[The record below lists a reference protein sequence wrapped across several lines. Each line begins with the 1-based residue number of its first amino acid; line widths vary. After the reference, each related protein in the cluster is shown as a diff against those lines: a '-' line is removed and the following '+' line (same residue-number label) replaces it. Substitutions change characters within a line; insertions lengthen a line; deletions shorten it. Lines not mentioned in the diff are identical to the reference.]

1 MIQRFIENVVEPGD
15 IGHDPDR
22 EARRARAK
30 AHGVALA
37 GLGLI
42 VALALILSMKLAGY
56 AAITYTHLIVAVV
69 VTAVVQ
75 TSLWAI
81 PRLRLDR
88 FLPGDPHYLFTPML
102 GAVALLGLYMYFA
115 PELRLL
121 VLVGWFVALL
131 FLAGLGGFVE
141 VLVLSAMMA
150 AVYLLVSVVLY
161 RQGVQIRLGFDASV
175 SALLFVLSMYAGVV
189 FERLRRD
196 RLEAR
201 ELRTRLA
208 ALALTDA
215 LTELPNR
222 RHFEQRLEVELDRVR
237 RYGGRCTI
245 ALLDVDWFKHY
256 NDTLG
261 HPAGDVVLKELAVV
275 MRRELRMHDLVARYG
290 GEEFA
295 VIMVNTDRQE
305 AVQAVERL
313 RTVVER
319 YPFRDREVQP
329 GGRVTV
335 SGGLASFPED
345 AHRREELLRRVDKA
359 LYAAKRAGRN
369 QIRVAA
375 DLDADMDTAG
385 PPEVSPA

>member
-15 IGHDPDR
+15 IGHDPDQD
-22 EARRARAK
+22 AWRALAK

-37 GLGLI
+37 GLGLV
-42 VALALILSMKLAGY
+42 VALALVLVMKLAGY
-56 AAITYTHLIVAVV
+56 CEITYTRLIIAFVATV
-69 VTAVVQ
+69 VVQ

-88 FLPGDPHYLFTPML
+88 YLPGDPHYLFTPML

-115 PELRLL
+115 PELRLFL
-121 VLVGWFVALL
+121 LIGWFVALL

-150 AVYLLVSVVLY
+150 AVYLLVAVILF
-161 RQGVQIRLGFDASV
+161 RQGASVRLGFDASV
-175 SALLFVLSMYAGVV
+175 SGLLFVLSMYAGVV

-201 ELRTRLA
+201 ELRHRLA

-261 HPAGDVVLKELAVV
+261 HPAGDIVLKELAVV

-295 VIMVNTDRQE
+295 VIMVNTDPDE
-305 AVQAVERL
+305 AIQAIERL

-319 YPFRDREVQP
+319 YPFRDRDVQP
-329 GGRVTV
+329 EGRVTV
-335 SGGLASFPED
+335 SAGLASFPED
-345 AHRREELLRRVDKA
+345 ADRREQLLRQVDRA

-369 QIRVAA
+369 QLRLAG
-375 DLDADMDTAG
+375 DLDRDENEA
-385 PPEVSPA
+385 PPEVAPA

>member
-1 MIQRFIENVVEPGD
+1 MENVVEPGEV
-15 IGHDPDR
+15 GRDPDR
-22 EARRARAK
+22 EAWRARAK

-37 GLGLI
+37 GLGLM
-42 VALALILSMKLAGY
+42 VALALMLAMKLAGY
-56 AAITYTHLIVAVV
+56 SDITYAHLLLAAAA
-69 VTAVVQ
+69 TAAVQ
-75 TSLWAI
+75 TSLWAV

-88 FLPGDPHYLFTPML
+88 HLPGDPHYLFTPML

-121 VLVGWFVALL
+121 MLVGWFVALL

-150 AVYLLVSVVLY
+150 AVYLLVAVVLQ
-161 RQGVQIRLGFDASV
+161 RQGVQVRLGFDASV
-175 SALLFVLSMYAGVV
+175 AALLFVLSMYAGVV

-201 ELRTRLA
+201 ELRMRLA

-237 RYGGRCTI
+237 RYGGRCTV

-261 HPAGDVVLKELAVV
+261 HPAGDIVLKELAVV

-305 AVQAVERL
+305 AVQAIERL
-313 RTVVER
+313 RSVVER

-329 GGRVTV
+329 SGRVTV
-335 SGGLASFPED
+335 SAGLASFPED
-345 AHRREELLRRVDKA
+345 ADRREQLLRAVDKA
-359 LYAAKRAGRN
+359 LYAAKHAGRN

-375 DLDADMDTAG
+375 DLNAGLDGG
-385 PPEVSPA
+385 PPEVSSA

>member
-1 MIQRFIENVVEPGD
+1 VIQRFIENVVEPGD
-15 IGHDPDR
+15 AGHDPDR
-22 EARRARAK
+22 EAWRARAK

-42 VALALILSMKLAGY
+42 VALALVLVMKLAGY
-56 AAITYTHLIVAVV
+56 SGITYTRLIIAFAA
-69 VTAVVQ
+69 TAVVQ

-88 FLPGDPHYLFTPML
+88 YLPGDPHYLFTPML
-102 GAVALLGLYMYFA
+102 GAVALLGLYMFFA

-121 VLVGWFVALL
+121 MLVGWFVALL

-161 RQGVQIRLGFDASV
+161 RQGVPVRLGFDANV
-175 SALLFVLSMYAGVV
+175 SGLLFVLSMYAGVV

-201 ELRTRLA
+201 ELRIRLA

-237 RYGGRCTI
+237 RYGGRLTI

-261 HPAGDVVLKELAVV
+261 HPAGDIVLRELAVV

-305 AVQAVERL
+305 AVQAIERL
-313 RTVVER
+313 RSVVER
-319 YPFRDREVQP
+319 YPFRDRDVQP
-329 GGRVTV
+329 EGRVTV
-335 SGGLASFPED
+335 SAGLASFPED
-345 AHRREELLRRVDKA
+345 ADRREQLLGQVDKA

-375 DLDADMDTAG
+375 DLDANADDG
-385 PPEVSPA
+385 PPEVSSP

>member
-1 MIQRFIENVVEPGD
+1 VIQRFIENVVEPGD

>member
-375 DLDADMDTAG
+375 DLDADTDTAG